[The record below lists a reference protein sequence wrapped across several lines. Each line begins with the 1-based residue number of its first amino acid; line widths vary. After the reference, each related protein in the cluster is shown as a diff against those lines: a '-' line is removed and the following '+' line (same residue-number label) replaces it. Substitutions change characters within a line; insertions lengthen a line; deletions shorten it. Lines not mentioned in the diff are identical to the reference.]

1 MKELNKHKFNWIK
14 LNKKQKLIMVVKH
27 EIHIL
32 NGEQDLDKHN
42 EAKTSPNKKVSNKR
56 HPILPFLNWAGQVVA
71 VYFGK
76 AVVQLF
82 HTWLLLTWL
91 FLTWPFLWG
100 PQPYSVI
107 FPISLWNWVHHMVGT
122 LHHQGQKYRHKDYLQ
137 TSDVCPLI
145 WWSDTEDKIRYGVK
159 VSILFHIT

>member
-1 MKELNKHKFNWIK
+1 
-14 LNKKQKLIMVVKH
+14 MVVKH

-32 NGEQDLDKHN
+32 LTLWENGEQDLDKHN
-42 EAKTSPNKKVSNKR
+42 ETKTSPNKKVSNKR

-71 VYFGK
+71 VYFVK
-76 AVVQLF
+76 AVVQFF

-107 FPISLWNWVHHMVGT
+107 LWAGVFCPPISLWNWVHHMVGT
-122 LHHQGQKYRHKDYLQ
+122 LHHQGQK
-137 TSDVCPLI
+137 
-145 WWSDTEDKIRYGVK
+145 
-159 VSILFHIT
+159 